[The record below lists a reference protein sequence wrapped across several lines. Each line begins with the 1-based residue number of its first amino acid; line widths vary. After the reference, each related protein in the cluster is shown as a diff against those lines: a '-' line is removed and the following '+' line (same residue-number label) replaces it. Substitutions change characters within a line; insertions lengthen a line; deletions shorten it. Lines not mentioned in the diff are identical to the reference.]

1 MGIEGE
7 LMCKF
12 FNKTSLIW
20 HMILAIVLCLF
31 IESCSR
37 HSVKAAFSFMKETPF
52 IFLYNSLIIFV
63 TLLVVY
69 LFKKLISV
77 NGIGPKVAQGIL
89 ASMDADSLKFAI
101 MAGDAKLIAKT
112 PGVGPK
118 SAERIILD
126 LRDKISIDLDSVAI
140 PNADIVTDKKQTDI
154 IKTEAVE
161 ALVALGYSSFE
172 AAKAVSQVERTDK
185 DSVESVLKAAFK
197 YLY

>member
-1 MGIEGE
+1 
-7 LMCKF
+7 
-12 FNKTSLIW
+12 
-20 HMILAIVLCLF
+20 
-31 IESCSR
+31 
-37 HSVKAAFSFMKETPF
+37 
-52 IFLYNSLIIFV
+52 
-63 TLLVVY
+63 
-69 LFKKLISV
+69 
-77 NGIGPKVAQGIL
+77 
-89 ASMDADSLKFAI
+89 MDADSLKFAI

-140 PNADIVTDKKQTDI
+140 PDADIVTDKKQTDI